1 MLHRFHCPL
10 PLSEGSELA
19 LPDKVAHHV
28 RRVLRMQTGDR
39 LILFDG
45 LGGEYRA
52 RVETIGSE
60 VRVRIEAFDAVERE
74 APVAIVLAQGL
85 AASERMDFV
94 MQKAAEVGIARIIPV
109 QTVRS
114 IVHLDADRA
123 RRRLAHWQGIAVAAS
138 EQCGRNRLPVVES
151 IVTLPQFLAS
161 SREHGDSVRVVLD
174 PEASVRLSQRVRRQ
188 PLCVLVGPEG
198 GLADEEIHMAV
209 RAGFE
214 PTGLGPRIFRTE
226 TVGVIAASV
235 WLTGLGEF

>member
-10 PLSEGSELA
+10 PLSVGSVST
-19 LPDKVAHHV
+19 LPEKVAHHV
-28 RRVLRMQTGDR
+28 WRVLRMQTGDR
-39 LILFDG
+39 LVLFDG
-45 LGGEYRA
+45 LGGEYHA
-52 RVETIGSE
+52 RIEAVGSE
-60 VRVRIEAFDAVERE
+60 VRVRIEAFDAEERE

-109 QTVRS
+109 QTARS

-174 PEASVRLSQRVRRQ
+174 PEASVPLSQRVRRQ
-188 PLCVLVGPEG
+188 PLCVLAGPEG
-198 GLADEEIHMAV
+198 GLADEEIRMAV

-226 TVGVIAASV
+226 TVGVVAASV
-235 WLTGLGEF
+235 WLAGLGEF